1 MSIEKLIEHI
11 LSKRPEISREELMEK
26 LKKEREKTAGFIS
39 DESLLRMIASEF
51 GIEISHEEFL
61 APTLL
66 IGNLVPNL
74 NDVTVVGRVV
84 AVFPSK
90 TFKAEEGGKFA
101 SLLVADKSGILRVV
115 LWNGKTSLIDS
126 GVLKVGHIIRF
137 SHGYTRE
144 NRSGK
149 VELHIGDKGDIQ
161 INPPDVNAKDY
172 PDISKFAIRIK
183 EITKAHTNK
192 NLNLIGTVKEVFP
205 IATFKKKDSSS
216 GKVQRFILS
225 DDTGELPIVVW
236 NEKVDELEKK
246 LRKGVKL
253 QIVNAKAKKAANEG
267 LEIHVDTG
275 TYIEVLASAPEFFK
289 IADLKDGLNHVNVEG
304 EVATKPMLRN
314 IKSSKGEVVKLAVFE
329 LKDETGRIWVSSWRK
344 HAEKAAKLKV
354 GEKITI
360 KNAYV
365 KKGFGD
371 QLEIST
377 RSTTSMDIKTE
388 FTTEC

>member
-1 MSIEKLIEHI
+1 MSIEKLIEQI
-11 LSKRPEISREELMEK
+11 LSKHPEISREELMKRLEREK
-26 LKKEREKTAGFIS
+26 EKTAGFIS
-39 DESLLRMIASEF
+39 DKSLLRMIAAEF

-66 IGNLVPNL
+66 IEDLVPNL
-74 NDVTVVGRVV
+74 NDVSVVGRVV

-90 TFKAEEGGKFA
+90 TFNTEEGGKFA

-115 LWNGKTSLIDS
+115 MWNDKTSLIDS
-126 GVLKVGHIIRF
+126 GLLKVGQIIRF

-149 VELHIGDKGDIQ
+149 VELHIGEKGDIQ
-161 INPPDVNAKDY
+161 INPLDVNAKDY

-183 EITKAHTNK
+183 EITKAYTNK
-192 NLNLIGTVKEVFP
+192 NLHLIGTVKEVFP
-205 IATFKKKDSSS
+205 IATFKRKDSSS
-216 GKVQRFILS
+216 GKVRRFILS
-225 DDTGELPIVVW
+225 DDTGELPVVVW

-289 IADLKDGLNHVNVEG
+289 IANLKDALNHVNVEG

-314 IKSSKGEVVKLAVFE
+314 VKASESEIVKLAVFE
-329 LKDETGRIWVSSWRK
+329 LEDETGKIWVSAWRK
-344 HAEKAAKLKV
+344 HAETASNLKV
-354 GEKITI
+354 GDKITI

-365 KKGFGD
+365 KRGFGD

-377 RSTTSMDIKTE
+377 RSTTSIEIFSKDKN
-388 FTTEC
+388 

>member
-39 DESLLRMIASEF
+39 DESLLRMIAAEF

-66 IGNLVPNL
+66 IDNLVPNL

-101 SLLVADKSGILRVV
+101 SLLVTDKSGILRVV
-115 LWNGKTSLIDS
+115 LWNDKTSLIDS
-126 GVLKVGHIIRF
+126 GVLKVGQIIRF

-149 VELHIGDKGDIQ
+149 VELHIGDKSDIQ
-161 INPPDVNAKDY
+161 INPQDANTKDY
-172 PDISKFAIRIK
+172 PDINMFTIKIK
-183 EITKAHTNK
+183 EITKAYTNK
-192 NLNLIGTVKEVFP
+192 NLHLIGTVKEVFP
-205 IATFKKKDSSS
+205 IATFKRKDSSS

-225 DDTGELPIVVW
+225 DETGELPVVVW
-236 NEKVDELEKK
+236 NEKVDELGEK

-267 LEIHVDTG
+267 LEIHIDTG
-275 TYIEVLASAPEFFK
+275 THVEVLASAPEFLK
-289 IADLKDGLNHVNVEG
+289 IANLKEGLNHINVEG
-304 EVATKPMLRN
+304 EVATKPLLRN
-314 IKSSKGEVVKLAVFE
+314 VKASKGEIVKLAVFE
-329 LKDETGRIWVSSWRK
+329 LKDETGKIWVSAWRK
-344 HAEKAAKLKV
+344 NAETATNLKV

-371 QLEIST
+371 QLEVST
-377 RSTTSMDIKTE
+377 KSTTSIEKHE
-388 FTTEC
+388 

>member
-11 LSKRPEISREELMEK
+11 LSKRPEISREELVEK

-115 LWNGKTSLIDS
+115 LWNDKTSLIDS
-126 GVLKVGHIIRF
+126 GMLKSGQIIRF

-149 VELHIGDKGDIQ
+149 VELHIGDKSDIQ
-161 INPPDVNAKDY
+161 INPQDANTKDY
-172 PDISKFAIRIK
+172 PDINMFTIKIK
-183 EITKAHTNK
+183 EITKAYTNK
-192 NLNLIGTVKEVFP
+192 NLHLIGTVKEVFP
-205 IATFKKKDSSS
+205 IATFKRKDSSS

-225 DDTGELPIVVW
+225 DETGELPVVVW
-236 NEKVDELEKK
+236 NEKVDELEEK

-267 LEIHVDTG
+267 LEIHIDAG
-275 TYIEVLASAPEFFK
+275 THVEVLASAPEFLK
-289 IADLKDGLNHVNVEG
+289 IANLKEGLNHINVEG
-304 EVATKPMLRN
+304 EVATKPILRN
-314 IKSSKGEVVKLAVFE
+314 VKASKGEIIKLAVFE
-329 LKDETGRIWVSSWRK
+329 LKDETGKIWVSAWRK
-344 HAEKAAKLKV
+344 NAETATNLKV

-377 RSTTSMDIKTE
+377 KSTTSIEKHE
-388 FTTEC
+388 

>member
-11 LSKRPEISREELMEK
+11 LSKRPEISRKELMERLAREK
-26 LKKEREKTAGFIS
+26 EKTAGFIS

-61 APTLL
+61 EPTVL
-66 IGNLVPNL
+66 IGHLVPNL

-90 TFKAEEGGKFA
+90 NFKAEEGGKFS

-115 LWNGKTSLIDS
+115 LWNDKAGLIDS
-126 GVLKVGHIIRF
+126 GMLKVGQIIRF

-149 VELHIGDKGDIQ
+149 VELHIGGKSGIQ
-161 INPPDVNAKDY
+161 INPQDVNVKDY
-172 PDISKFAIRIK
+172 PDISKFSIKIK
-183 EITKAHTNK
+183 EITKAYANK
-192 NLNLIGTVKEVFP
+192 NLHLIGAVKEIFP
-205 IATFKKKDSSS
+205 IATFKRKDSSS
-216 GKVQRFILS
+216 GKAQRFILS
-225 DDTGELPIVVW
+225 DETGELPVVVW
-236 NEKVDELEKK
+236 NEKVDELEEK

-253 QIVNAKAKKAANEG
+253 QIVNAKTKKAANEG
-267 LEIHVDTG
+267 LEVHIDAGTHV
-275 TYIEVLASAPEFFK
+275 EVLSSTPEFLK

-304 EVATKPMLRN
+304 EVATKPILRN
-314 IKSSKGEVVKLAVFE
+314 IKASKGEIVKLAVFE
-329 LKDETGRIWVSSWRK
+329 LKDETGKIWVSTWRK
-344 HAEKAAKLKV
+344 HAETAANLKV

-377 RSTTSMDIKTE
+377 RNTTSIEILSKDKN
-388 FTTEC
+388 

>member
-11 LSKRPEISREELMEK
+11 LSKRPEISREELMER

-39 DESLLRMIASEF
+39 DESLLRMIAAEF
-51 GIEISHEEFL
+51 GIKISHEEFL

-115 LWNGKTSLIDS
+115 LWNDKTSLIDS
-126 GVLKVGHIIRF
+126 GVLKVGQIIRF

-144 NRSGK
+144 NRSGQ
-149 VELHIGDKGDIQ
+149 VELHIGDKSDIQ
-161 INPPDVNAKDY
+161 INPQDVNVKDY
-172 PDISKFAIRIK
+172 PDINMFAIKIK
-183 EITKAHTNK
+183 EITKAYANK
-192 NLNLIGTVKEVFP
+192 NLHLIGAAKEVFP
-205 IATFKKKDSSS
+205 IATFKRKDSSS
-216 GKVQRFILS
+216 GKVQRFTLS
-225 DDTGELPIVVW
+225 DETGELPVVVW
-236 NEKVDELEKK
+236 NEKVDELEEK

-267 LEIHVDTG
+267 LEIHIDAG
-275 TYIEVLASAPEFFK
+275 THVEVLASAPEFLK
-289 IADLKDGLNHVNVEG
+289 IANLKEGLNHVNVEG
-304 EVATKPMLRN
+304 EVATKPILRN
-314 IKSSKGEVVKLAVFE
+314 IKASKGEIIKLAVFE
-329 LKDETGRIWVSSWRK
+329 LKDETGKIWVSAWRK
-344 HAEKAAKLKV
+344 NAEIATSLKK
-354 GEKITI
+354 GDKITI

-377 RSTTSMDIKTE
+377 KSTTSIEKHE
-388 FTTEC
+388 

>member
-1 MSIEKLIEHI
+1 MSIEKLIEQI
-11 LSKRPEISREELMEK
+11 LSKHPEISREELMER
-26 LKKEREKTAGFIS
+26 LEEEREKTAGYIS

-61 APTLL
+61 AHTLL
-66 IGNLVPNL
+66 IGDLVPNL
-74 NDVTVVGRVV
+74 NDVTVIGRVV

-90 TFKAEEGGKFA
+90 TFMAKEGGKFA

-115 LWNGKTSLIDS
+115 LWNDKTSLIDS
-126 GVLKVGHIIRF
+126 GVLKVGQIIRF

-144 NRSGK
+144 NRSGQ
-149 VELHIGDKGDIQ
+149 VELHIGDKSDIQ
-161 INPPDVNAKDY
+161 TNPQNANTKDY
-172 PDISKFAIRIK
+172 PDINMFAIKIK
-183 EITKAHTNK
+183 EITEAYANK
-192 NLNLIGTVKEVFP
+192 NLHLIGAVKEVFP
-205 IATFKKKDSSS
+205 IATFKRKDLSS
-216 GKVQRFILS
+216 GKVQRFTLS
-225 DDTGELPIVVW
+225 DETGELPVVVW

-275 TYIEVLASAPEFFK
+275 TYIEVLAFTPDFLK
-289 IADLKDGLNHVNVEG
+289 IADLKDGLNHVNVKG

-314 IKSSKGEVVKLAVFE
+314 IKSSKDEVVKLAVFE
-329 LKDETGRIWVSSWRK
+329 LKDETGRIWVSAWRK
-344 HAEKAAKLKV
+344 NAEIATSLKK
-354 GEKITI
+354 GDKIII

-377 RSTTSMDIKTE
+377 KSTTSIEKHE
-388 FTTEC
+388 

>member
-11 LSKRPEISREELMEK
+11 LSKRPEISREELVER

-115 LWNGKTSLIDS
+115 LWNDKTSLIDS
-126 GVLKVGHIIRF
+126 GMLKVGQIIRF

-149 VELHIGDKGDIQ
+149 VELHIGDKGRIQ
-161 INPPDVNAKDY
+161 INPQDANTKDY
-172 PDISKFAIRIK
+172 PDINMFTIKIK
-183 EITKAHTNK
+183 EITKAYTNK
-192 NLNLIGTVKEVFP
+192 NLHLIGTVKEVFP
-205 IATFKKKDSSS
+205 IATFKRKDSSS

-225 DDTGELPIVVW
+225 DETGELPVVVW
-236 NEKVDELEKK
+236 NEKVDELEEK

-267 LEIHVDTG
+267 LEIHIDAG
-275 TYIEVLASAPEFFK
+275 THVEVLASAPEFLK
-289 IADLKDGLNHVNVEG
+289 IANLKEGLNHVNVEG
-304 EVATKPMLRN
+304 EVATKPILRN
-314 IKSSKGEVVKLAVFE
+314 IKASKDEIVKLAIFE
-329 LKDETGRIWVSSWRK
+329 LKDETGKIWVSAWRK
-344 HAEKAAKLKV
+344 NAETATNLKV

-377 RSTTSMDIKTE
+377 KSTTSIEKRG
-388 FTTEC
+388 

>member
-11 LSKRPEISREELMEK
+11 LSKRPEISREELVEK
-26 LKKEREKTAGFIS
+26 LKKEREKTAGLIS
-39 DESLLRMIASEF
+39 DESLLRMIAAEF

-66 IGNLVPNL
+66 IDNLVPNL

-115 LWNGKTSLIDS
+115 LWNDKTSLIDS
-126 GVLKVGHIIRF
+126 GVLKVGQIIRF

-149 VELHIGDKGDIQ
+149 VELHIGDKSDIQ
-161 INPPDVNAKDY
+161 INPQNANVKDY
-172 PDISKFAIRIK
+172 PDINMFTIKIK
-183 EITKAHTNK
+183 EITKAYTNK
-192 NLNLIGTVKEVFP
+192 NLHLIGAVKEVFP
-205 IATFKKKDSSS
+205 IATFKRKDSSS
-216 GKVQRFILS
+216 GKVQRFILL
-225 DDTGELPIVVW
+225 DETGELPVVVW
-236 NEKVDELEKK
+236 NEKVDELGEK

-267 LEIHVDTG
+267 LEIHIDAG
-275 TYIEVLASAPEFFK
+275 THVEVLASAPEFLK
-289 IADLKDGLNHVNVEG
+289 IANLKEGLNHINVEG
-304 EVATKPMLRN
+304 EVATKPLLRN
-314 IKSSKGEVVKLAVFE
+314 IKASKGEIVKLAVFE
-329 LKDETGRIWVSSWRK
+329 LKDETGKIWVSAWRK
-344 HAEKAAKLKV
+344 NAETATNLKV

-371 QLEIST
+371 QLEVST
-377 RSTTSMDIKTE
+377 KSTTSIEKHE
-388 FTTEC
+388 